1 MPHIFEPRPAGPA
14 VGDLTA
20 GRRGVRGRLVSVA
33 AAVRRAPETS
43 LLVAVAAILNLWAL
57 GRNDWANTYYAGAV
71 RSMASSWHAFLYASL
86 DRAGVMTVDKPPLSL
101 WVQALSVRVF
111 GFHPLAILVPQALM
125 GIASVLLVYDLVRR
139 RFGRL
144 GGFAAGLAL
153 ATTPIF
159 VAMSRD
165 NNPDALLTL
174 CCLAAVW
181 FAVRAFE
188 DARTRWIVLCGV
200 AVGLGFEA
208 KMLIALV
215 VVPVAALAWLWITP
229 RGRGLLAALRR
240 LLWGGVAML
249 IVGGAWPLL
258 VALTPAADRPFVSG
272 TSDNTILSLIFGYN
286 GLGRVTGQT
295 GGPARFGGVGGALG
309 QVTGPLRLVNAALG
323 GQGGWLLGLAVGGA
337 VAVLVASRAR
347 RRDPRTAWLAVV
359 GGAFVVTGVI
369 FSYAGGIFHPYYVVL
384 LAPFTAALVGAGVA
398 TVVRGDVPI
407 AIAGPALLAVG
418 VVCELLVGSE
428 YGGQLS
434 WMQVAL
440 PLGCGVAAVGLLA
453 LAGARGR
460 GASMALGVAVLLI
473 APAIW
478 AVDTLGYATPSTFPA
493 GGPAVDNSTGDRAG
507 CAAGAF
513 GSAPL
518 PTSVWRYVEAN
529 GGGTI
534 GVSSQGE
541 AACSIIAGESNVAG
555 LGGFSGEESDPSVA
569 WLASEVADGNIR
581 WVDTARGVG
590 GIGGRGGGFF
600 GGGRFVPGA
609 GGTGGPGSLFGPGSG
624 GPPPGA
630 GGGGFAGGGR
640 FGGGL
645 GGASGYRPGASAVL
659 NAAAQV
665 CTPVASVTVAPLYD
679 CAGRAAA
686 LRALG

>member
-14 VGDLTA
+14 VGDLAA

-43 LLVAVAAILNLWAL
+43 LLVGVAAILNLWAL

-125 GIASVLLVYDLVRR
+125 GVASVLLVYDLVRR

-174 CCLAAVW
+174 CCLAAAW

-188 DARTRWIVLCGV
+188 DGRTRWIVLCGV

-229 RGRGLLAALRR
+229 RGRGHLAALRQ

-286 GLGRVTGQT
+286 GFGRVTGQT

-309 QVTGPLRLVNAALG
+309 QVTGPLRLD
-323 GQGGWLLGLAVGGA
+323 QR
-337 VAVLVASRAR
+337 RAR
-347 RRDPRTAWLAVV
+347 RPGRLAARPR
-359 GGAFVVTGVI
+359 GRRRRGR
-369 FSYAGGIFHPYYVVL
+369 AGREPR
-384 LAPFTAALVGAGVA
+384 APARSAHGVA
-398 TVVRGDVPI
+398 CGRRRRVPRDRRDLQLRRRNLPSLLRG
-407 AIAGPALLAVG
+407 
-418 VVCELLVGSE
+418 
-428 YGGQLS
+428 
-434 WMQVAL
+434 
-440 PLGCGVAAVGLLA
+440 AARPVHG
-453 LAGARGR
+453 GARGR
-460 GASMALGVAVLLI
+460 RRRDRRQGRCSGRDRRSGAARGRRRVRA
-473 APAIW
+473 
-478 AVDTLGYATPSTFPA
+478 A
-493 GGPAVDNSTGDRAG
+493 GGQRLRRPA
-507 CAAGAF
+507 
-513 GSAPL
+513 
-518 PTSVWRYVEAN
+518 E
-529 GGGTI
+529 
-534 GVSSQGE
+534 
-541 AACSIIAGESNVAG
+541 
-555 LGGFSGEESDPSVA
+555 
-569 WLASEVADGNIR
+569 LA
-581 WVDTARGVG
+581 
-590 GIGGRGGGFF
+590 
-600 GGGRFVPGA
+600 
-609 GGTGGPGSLFGPGSG
+609 
-624 GPPPGA
+624 
-630 GGGGFAGGGR
+630 
-640 FGGGL
+640 
-645 GGASGYRPGASAVL
+645 
-659 NAAAQV
+659 
-665 CTPVASVTVAPLYD
+665 
-679 CAGRAAA
+679 AGRAAA
-686 LRALG
+686 RLRRRRRRPARVRTVRAAAPPRWRSAWPCS